1 MAPGL
6 VDDAATTKVLRV
18 RPQPDAVEAL
28 TMIREAGSWAVTLT
42 NGAAERIR
50 RLLEGSDGV
59 LCGAEL
65 SIDAIGEWKPA
76 PEVYRYAAQVTGTP
90 LTRGRLALISAHA
103 HDCDGARRACLRAGQ
118 VNRVAIRE
126 LSFLQPADAE
136 ATDLPGVVWQ
146 LLAQ

>member
-1 MAPGL
+1 VGQFADVATEQVYAVMAPGL
-6 VDDAATTKVLRV
+6 VDDAATTKILRV

-65 SIDAIGEWKPA
+65 VD
-76 PEVYRYAAQVTGTP
+76 
-90 LTRGRLALISAHA
+90 
-103 HDCDGARRACLRAGQ
+103 
-118 VNRVAIRE
+118 
-126 LSFLQPADAE
+126 
-136 ATDLPGVVWQ
+136 
-146 LLAQ
+146 